1 MPERGPGLPGVRIA
15 GGVSCDRPVAAIPLG
30 DSRRYH
36 IALSRLAHVGGS
48 AAPGQAEFDNAIST
62 RYSTV
67 VSQTKFAVLGL
78 LTLGPMSG
86 YDLKKKS
93 ERSLAHFW
101 HESYGNLYPRLAELQ
116 ADGLVT
122 ARKERR
128 ESAPD
133 AIVYRITPRG
143 RKELAAWLREP
154 AAVERFR
161 SELLLKVFFG
171 AQVPVQVTLD
181 QLSAYR
187 AQQEAVRATYAAIE
201 ARLREELNQFADAPF
216 RLMTLRR
223 GQLLTEARLR
233 WCDETLEALAHMRAA
248 ESAAESA

>member
-1 MPERGPGLPGVRIA
+1 M
-15 GGVSCDRPVAAIPLG
+15 
-30 DSRRYH
+30 
-36 IALSRLAHVGGS
+36 
-48 AAPGQAEFDNAIST
+48 
-62 RYSTV
+62 
-67 VSQTKFAVLGL
+67 SQTKFAVLGL
-78 LTLGPMSG
+78 LTLEPMTG

-101 HESYGNLYPRLAELQ
+101 SESYGNLYPRLAELE
-116 ADGLVT
+116 AEGLVT

-128 ESAPD
+128 ARAPD

-154 AAVERFR
+154 AAPERFR

-171 AQVPVQVTLD
+171 AQAPVQTTLE
-181 QLSAYR
+181 QVSAHR
-187 AQQEAVRATYAAIE
+187 SQQEAIQKTYAAIE
-201 ARLREELNQFADAPF
+201 AKLSKELTHAPDAAF

-233 WCDETLEALAHMRAA
+233 WCDETLETLAQMQVADAA
-248 ESAAESA
+248 PESA